1 MENHKVD
8 LHLTTKQKNKFL
20 KGETFQMT
28 SDQCNSGPMKNK
40 HHLCTVLSKKH
51 YNHLLKNTHNKKST
65 RLHHH
70 MFKEG
75 SGFFKDAMKGI
86 SKGLA
91 PVLVDK
97 IGDLTG
103 TRGLTDSII
112 KPNVNQFIDSVAGSG
127 FYNDN
132 TRPSMMPIYKS
143 AVMPNKEVGEGLKKK
158 GRFVKGS
165 PEAKV
170 FMNSIRKKKGSN
182 IFDDLGNKLKETF
195 NPDLG
200 RKIQNA
206 LTSPVAKTIYK
217 GVADTVIPI
226 ISSENPILGQIA
238 KSGVDQA
245 LGSGLKKKIAN
256 RQRRI
261 KTMDST
267 LIGGVPQTI
276 NGGSF
281 KGF

>member
-28 SDQCNSGPMKNK
+28 SDQCSSGHMKNK
-40 HHLCTVLSKKH
+40 HHLCTVLSNKH

-70 MFKEG
+70 MFEEG
-75 SGFFKDAMKGI
+75 SGFFKDALKGI
-86 SKGLA
+86 AKGVA

-97 IGDLTG
+97 IGDLTKANA
-103 TRGLTDSII
+103 D
-112 KPNVNQFIDSVAGSG
+112 KFIDHVAGSG
-127 FYNDN
+127 FYDDAK
-132 TRPSMMPIYKS
+132 RPSMMPIYKS
-143 AVMPNKEVGEGLKKK
+143 AVMPNKDVGEGLKKK
-158 GRFVKGS
+158 GRFTKGS
-165 PEAKV
+165 PEAKA
-170 FMNSIRKKKGSN
+170 FMTSIRKKRTGGN

-245 LGSGLKKKIAN
+245 LGSGLKKKTAN
-256 RQRRI
+256 RH
-261 KTMDST
+261 
-267 LIGGVPQTI
+267 
-276 NGGSF
+276 F
-281 KGF
+281 C